1 MTYTRSQ
8 VEDFLFHEAALID
21 EWRTKEWK
29 ELYTEDAEYL
39 VPPTENPDA
48 DKNTALF
55 IINDD
60 KHRLDQRAIRLT
72 RRTAHSEFPHSILC
86 HLITNVRLVTDADG
100 KQGSNDIPVH
110 YNQVVYRSKR
120 QITDTYICKVRQIL
134 VPEGDSFKIRSKR
147 VILAADTLRPQGRVS
162 IIL

>member
-1 MTYTRSQ
+1 MATVSRAD
-8 VEDFLFHEAALID
+8 VEDFLYHEAALLD
-21 EWRTKEWK
+21 SWQMKQWH

-39 VPPTENPDA
+39 VPPIEAPDA

-60 KHRLDQRAIRLT
+60 HHRLVQRAVRLT
-72 RRTAHSEFPHSILC
+72 KKSAHVEWPNSRVRHMIS
-86 HLITNVRLVTDADG
+86 NVRIVEQSGDEV
-100 KQGSNDIPVH
+100 KVE

-120 QITDTYICKVRQIL
+120 GTDTFICHVKQTL
-134 VPEGDSFKIRSKR
+134 VPAGESFRIRSKR
-147 VILAADTLRPQGRVS
+147 VMLDLHALRPQGQVS